1 MVVGLEPYVRS
12 STTVY
17 VHYVGKTSLCD
28 WQDLMQIF
36 FKTACMDANNGEYC
50 RAPGQGT
57 TGNAATNVSAIIR
70 QAGY

>member
-1 MVVGLEPYVRS
+1 
-12 STTVY
+12 
-17 VHYVGKTSLCD
+17 
-28 WQDLMQIF
+28 
-36 FKTACMDANNGEYC
+36 MDANNGEYC